1 MSAEERYDLQGLLP
15 LVAAGDETSFSRL
28 YHSTN
33 ARVFNAVMSY
43 VKDTHTAQ
51 EIVQLVYIR
60 IWDHR
65 SSLEQV
71 RSVENYLFILARNA
85 VFDHLRVLT
94 REAQRLRGYPAGGH
108 EYYNNVMA
116 GVEERE
122 NGQLIRRVVAALP
135 PRQRQV
141 YLLADEHEMSYDE
154 IAARMQVSRF
164 TVKRHLELARR
175 YIRKYVQHYLRE
187 EITFLILAFLSIQK
201 IFFIALGH

>member
-1 MSAEERYDLQGLLP
+1 MPVTERYDLQGLLP
-15 LVAAGDETSFSRL
+15 LVAAGDETAFSRL

-43 VKDTHTAQ
+43 VKDRDTSR

-65 SSLEQV
+65 QSLEQI

-85 VFDHLRVLT
+85 VFDHLRGLT
-94 REAQRLRGYPAGGH
+94 REAQRLKGYPATGN
-108 EYYNNVMA
+108 ENYNNVMA
-116 GVEERE
+116 GMEEKE
-122 NGQLIRRVVAALP
+122 NGRLLRQVIAGLP
-135 PRQRQV
+135 PRQREV
-141 YLLADEHEMSYDE
+141 YLLADEHEMSHDE

-175 YIRKYVQHYLRE
+175 YVRKYVRHYLRE
-187 EITFLILAFLSIQK
+187 EITAPVFFLLPAIGAVCRCLA
-201 IFFIALGH
+201 